1 MLKSTAIS
9 TSNTSRMAKLSII
22 TITYQ
27 AEKFLERTIQ
37 SILEQGHRPE
47 IEYVIVDGASTDGTL
62 ALIDTYRK
70 DIDHVI
76 SEKDRGIYDAMNKGL
91 QVVNGEYVLFLNAGD
106 TFAAKNTLEHLLKS
120 LDSNPDILVGDA
132 MFVDMHGQEIG
143 LRSVVTP
150 HRIPAKLTWKSFKK
164 GMVICHQSFIVKRDL
179 APRFNL
185 EYQLSSDIDWEIKC
199 LKLSQKT
206 MQLAE
211 PICQYL
217 MGGASVQ
224 NLKKSWKERF
234 HVMQSHFGLLQ
245 TILAHVWIIFRGI
258 RFALKKGGKYW

>member
-37 SILEQGHRPE
+37 SILEQGHRSE

-62 ALIDTYRK
+62 ALIETYQK
-70 DIDHVI
+70 DIDHLI

-106 TFAAKNTLEHLLKS
+106 TFSAKNTLEHILLA
-120 LDSNPDILVGDA
+120 LDSNPDVLVGDA
-132 MFVDMHGQEIG
+132 MFVDVLGQEIG

-150 HRIPAKLTWKSFKK
+150 HRIPAKLTWKSFKR
-164 GMVICHQSFIVKRDL
+164 GMVICHQSFIVRRDL
-179 APRFNL
+179 APRFNV

-206 MQLAE
+206 SQLSE
-211 PICQYL
+211 PICRYL

-224 NLKKSWKERF
+224 NLKKSWQERF
-234 HVMQSHFGLLQ
+234 QVMQSHFGLLQ
-245 TILAHVWIIFRGI
+245 TILAHAWIMLRGV